1 MAIID
6 ASGNAS
12 GGGSGFKA
20 AVQNKLRA
28 QSGLDDA
35 CMCFLQAL
43 VYSPSC
49 AQALVMLEQR
59 QVRVE
64 QLGGGEKP
72 MGDGS
77 SPAKPRS

>member
-1 MAIID
+1 MTPAATRAVAAA
-6 ASGNAS
+6 ASR
-12 GGGSGFKA
+12 
-20 AVQNKLRA
+20 LRCKTSYGPA

-77 SPAKPRS
+77 SPAEPRS